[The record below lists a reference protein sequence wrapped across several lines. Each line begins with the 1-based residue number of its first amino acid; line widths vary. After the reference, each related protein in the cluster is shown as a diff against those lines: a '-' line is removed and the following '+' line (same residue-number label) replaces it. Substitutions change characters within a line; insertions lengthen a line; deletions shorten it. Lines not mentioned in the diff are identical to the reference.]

1 VPALA
6 ILAADP
12 NPGSGLSE
20 QRNADVA
27 SEMELIVSFQL
38 QVTCIGFAAGRV
50 IDGAAGPDLS
60 RGIRLFESL
69 QDFQAE
75 QRPISQGYITVAVI
89 A

>member
-1 VPALA
+1 MLTANS
-6 ILAADP
+6 
-12 NPGSGLSE
+12 NPRRGPTE
-20 QRNADVA
+20 QRDADVA
-27 SEMELIVSFQL
+27 SEMESIVSFHPQA
-38 QVTCIGFAAGRV
+38 TRIGLAARRV
-50 IDGAAGPDLS
+50 IDRAVGPDLS